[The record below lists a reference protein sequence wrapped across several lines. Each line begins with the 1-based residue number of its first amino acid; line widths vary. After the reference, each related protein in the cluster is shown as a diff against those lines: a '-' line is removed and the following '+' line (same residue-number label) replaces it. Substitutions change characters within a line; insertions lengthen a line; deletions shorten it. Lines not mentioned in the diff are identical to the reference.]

1 VTAPARDRTA
11 AVLALQQAAG
21 NQAVNRALRD
31 APGGVVQRDDVSV
44 PLSATA
50 PTTPAIAAES
60 DFGAWGFGGHA
71 TLYLARLEGAGLVY
85 YKIDLWVADYAGDP
99 LFNPVEG
106 RDTDL
111 DNVDWL
117 SFVGYKLFGMT
128 RQRSGGARGV
138 RIEIKKIKQW
148 PTATRPGR
156 VWSVSAAAAD
166 RAYDTAVAERQA
178 CAAGKY
184 YYSPYGLGVGGHN
197 CASMASVI
205 VRAAGVD
212 ASSGVLIHTPAE
224 LALGSK
230 LPDQRL
236 G

>member
-1 VTAPARDRTA
+1 
-11 AVLALQQAAG
+11 VLALQRTAG
-21 NQAVNRALRD
+21 NQAVNRVLRD

-60 DFGAWGFGGHA
+60 DYGAWGFGGHA

-85 YKIDLWVADYAGDP
+85 YKIDLWVADFAGDQ
-99 LFNPVEG
+99 LFNPGEG
-106 RDTDL
+106 RDPDL
-111 DNVDWL
+111 DNLDWL
-117 SFVGYKLFGMT
+117 AYAGYKLFGSE
-128 RQRSGGARGV
+128 RKRSGGGRGV
-138 RIEIKKIKQW
+138 RIEIKKLSKW
-148 PTATRPGR
+148 PQAPRLGR
-156 VWSVSAAAAD
+156 VWTVSAAAAD

-184 YYSPYGLGVGGHN
+184 YYSTYGLGVGGHN

-205 VRAAGVD
+205 VRAAGIS
-212 ASSGVLIHTPAE
+212 ATSGVMIHTPAE

-236 G
+236 A